1 MKKNDIYLIIII
13 LLVSTS
19 FLLFNKYKSTFFDNV
34 DKIVEIQVK
43 GEIYKTIPL
52 TNKEELITIETG
64 LGKNVIKINE
74 NGAHMI
80 EADCA
85 DPEGWHDY
93 HITEPGQVLVCLPN
107 KVVVEIKSKKK
118 VEIDGLSN

>member
-1 MKKNDIYLIIII
+1 MKKNDILLIIII
-13 LLVSTS
+13 LLVSVS
-19 FLLFNKYKSTFFDNV
+19 LLLFNKYKSNLLGNI

-52 TNKEELITIETG
+52 TDKEELITIETE
-64 LGKNVIKINE
+64 LGKNLIKIDKS
-74 NGAHMI
+74 GAQMI

-107 KVVVEIKSKKK
+107 KVVVEIKSEKK